1 MQFAQVQLVH
11 YIYVRW
17 FSNYVWG
24 VVGGGGGGGE
34 RLPGLFGL
42 ERGERDFLFSVL
54 IPDSWL

>member
-1 MQFAQVQLVH
+1 MFGE
-11 YIYVRW
+11 W
-17 FSNYVWG
+17 WG
-24 VVGGGGGGGE
+24 GGGGGGGE